1 MKIRTWRRMVK
12 QGFQNVFRN
21 RIMSLASISAIA
33 AALFVLGLVMVI
45 VMNINNMISDLE
57 SQVEITLFLKT
68 GANSSDISSVE
79 REIKSWEGIKD
90 YQFISKQEALN
101 KWKEEWGDKK
111 YLLEGYHAHNN
122 PLPDSFHITVQKPE
136 YVDGIVDKAS
146 ALTSVEKVQ
155 YSRDVVNTITRIAST
170 TRLFGLAL
178 VGILVAM
185 AMVIINNTIRISVY
199 SRRREINIMKY
210 SGATDWYIR
219 WPFLMEGMLLGLF
232 GAVISSGLVALMYS
246 LLENRLSSPSPL
258 EGNLLAIFRLLPLDQ
273 VIYPITALFVLVG
286 TLVGMIASLLSM
298 RKHLRV

>member
-1 MKIRTWRRMVK
+1 MP
-12 QGFQNVFRN
+12 
-21 RIMSLASISAIA
+21 
-33 AALFVLGLVMVI
+33 
-45 VMNINNMISDLE
+45 
-57 SQVEITLFLKT
+57 ITT
-68 GANSSDISSVE
+68 
-79 REIKSWEGIKD
+79 
-90 YQFISKQEALN
+90 
-101 KWKEEWGDKK
+101 
-111 YLLEGYHAHNN
+111 
-122 PLPDSFHITVQKPE
+122 PCPDSFHITVQKPE

-210 SGATDWYIR
+210 IGATDWYIR

-246 LLENRLSSPSPL
+246 LLENRLSSPFSL
-258 EGNLLAIFRLLPLDQ
+258 GRKSAGHIQ
-273 VIYPITALFVLVG
+273 VAAFGSSYIPHNSAFCIGRHPCGHDCKPAVHEETSAGMNPDRSLRHLHAKSSAYAGLFFYQ
-286 TLVGMIASLLSM
+286 
-298 RKHLRV
+298 

>member
-1 MKIRTWRRMVK
+1 M
-12 QGFQNVFRN
+12 
-21 RIMSLASISAIA
+21 
-33 AALFVLGLVMVI
+33 
-45 VMNINNMISDLE
+45 
-57 SQVEITLFLKT
+57 
-68 GANSSDISSVE
+68 
-79 REIKSWEGIKD
+79 
-90 YQFISKQEALN
+90 
-101 KWKEEWGDKK
+101 
-111 YLLEGYHAHNN
+111 
-122 PLPDSFHITVQKPE
+122 QKPE

-210 SGATDWYIR
+210 IGATDWYTMALPDGR
-219 WPFLMEGMLLGLF
+219 DAPGSVWRCHFL
-232 GAVISSGLVALMYS
+232 SLVALMYS

-273 VIYPITALFVLVG
+273 VIYPITALFDGRHPCGHDCKPAVHE
-286 TLVGMIASLLSM
+286 
-298 RKHLRV
+298 KHLRV